1 MEVFTKVLI
10 SYVVSIGWAIVAA
23 ISMSLSMGI
32 LLKVYDMMT
41 PIDEWEE
48 IRKGNIAC
56 GIIMAAVV
64 LAFGIVV
71 ALAIASPDIPTS
83 LDLTIKGAMPTP

>member
-1 MEVFTKVLI
+1 MDLVKILI
-10 SYVVSIGWAIVAA
+10 GYVVSIGWALVAA

-71 ALAIASPDIPTS
+71 ALAIASPD
-83 LDLTIKGAMPTP
+83 TITLVTKTAP

>member
-1 MEVFTKVLI
+1 MANLLAVL
-10 SYVVSIGWAIVAA
+10 VKFLLMIGWALVAA

-56 GIIMAAVV
+56 GIIMQAVI

-71 ALAIASPDIPTS
+71 GLVTASPDE
-83 LDLTIKGAMPTP
+83 LTIRLIQTVIK

>member
-1 MEVFTKVLI
+1 MNIARILI
-10 SYVVSIGWAIVAA
+10 GYLVSIGWALVAA

-56 GIIMAAVV
+56 GIIMASVV

-71 ALAIASPDIPTS
+71 ALAIASPD
-83 LDLTIKGAMPTP
+83 TITLVTTTATP

>member
-1 MEVFTKVLI
+1 MENVMALLYDFLKGI
-10 SYVVSIGWAIVAA
+10 AWALVAA
-23 ISMSLSMGI
+23 ISMSLAMGI
-32 LLKVYDMMT
+32 LLKVYDAMT

-56 GIIMAAVV
+56 AIIMAAVV

-71 ALAIASPDIPTS
+71 GMVISAPETVYVPR
-83 LDLTIKGAMPTP
+83 

>member
-1 MEVFTKVLI
+1 MAGFIAILI
-10 SYVVSIGWAIVAA
+10 RFLVMIGWALVAA
-23 ISMSLSMGI
+23 ISMSLAMGI

-56 GIIMAAVV
+56 GIIMAAVI
-64 LAFGIVV
+64 LAFGLVV
-71 ALAIASPDIPTS
+71 GLVTAAPDE
-83 LDLTIKGAMPTP
+83 LTIKLITQAIQ